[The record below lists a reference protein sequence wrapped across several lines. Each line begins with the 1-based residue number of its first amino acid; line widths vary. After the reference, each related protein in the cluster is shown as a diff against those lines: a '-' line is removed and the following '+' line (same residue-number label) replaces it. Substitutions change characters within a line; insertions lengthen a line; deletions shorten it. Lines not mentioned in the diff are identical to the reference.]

1 MDNYLHAK
9 SPSRHPREGGDPW
22 TFAFLVASVQA
33 KSMGSR
39 LTSRSAVK
47 SRGNDGSKFNVC
59 WMIS

>member
-39 LTSRSAVK
+39 L
-47 SRGNDGSKFNVC
+47 RGNDGSKFNVC